1 MLEAP
6 VNDADIIVAAGDIGI
21 YNQGIDWLK
30 SLNKPVIYVAGNH
43 EFYGHEY
50 HDTLEMIRAQCLG
63 SQVRFLDNNR
73 FIFQGVRFLGSTMWA
88 DLYVDGD
95 EKAAALSETLN
106 DFKKINLSDRCFDTQ
121 DFSQL
126 HQASKQWL
134 ENELAKPFS
143 GQTVVITHHA
153 PSLWSWNDSPN
164 ALKKLAYCNDLKSLL
179 HEYDIAA
186 WFHGHV
192 HSTVDY
198 RISGARI
205 LCNPRG
211 YVGRKTVP
219 GFDLN
224 KTVMI

>member
-1 MLEAP
+1 MPCWKNP

-50 HDTLEMIRAQCLG
+50 HDTLEMIRAQCIG

-73 FIFQGVRFLGSTMWA
+73 FIFQGVRFFGSTMWA

-95 EKAAALSETLN
+95 EKAAALGETLN

-126 HQASKQWL
+126 HQVSKQWL
-134 ENELAKPFS
+134 EKEL
-143 GQTVVITHHA
+143 
-153 PSLWSWNDSPN
+153 PSRFQVKQLSLLIMRPHYGAGMISPN

-205 LCNPRG
+205 LCKPQRLCWQENRAE
-211 YVGRKTVP
+211 
-219 GFDLN
+219 F
-224 KTVMI
+224 